1 MSRLKGSIKFL
12 DGKKKIDILF
22 ITEKQAR
29 DYIKIL
35 EKWGTVNCKIIKGV
49 SL

>member
-1 MSRLKGSIKFL
+1 MSRLKGSVKFS

-22 ITEKQAR
+22 TTEKQAR

-35 EKWGTVNCKIIKGV
+35 EKWGIVKCKIIKEV
-49 SL
+49 